1 MARNP
6 SASRVTTTRAATRAA
21 PATFLT
27 PGGVL
32 TKVTQY
38 VVQPF
43 IERDGELV
51 ADEPFHSK
59 VKSIAMLVA
68 ETLVTR
74 KAGVVFYLRTGDPDT
89 GEWDDDRMILFR
101 AGKTTE

>member
-1 MARNP
+1 M
-6 SASRVTTTRAATRAA
+6 
-21 PATFLT
+21 
-27 PGGVL
+27 
-32 TKVTQY
+32 
-38 VVQPF
+38 
-43 IERDGELV
+43 

-101 AGKTTE
+101 TGKTRE